1 MGFSS
6 LGLTS
11 FCLSYHLKKQLA
23 LVKKL
28 LGALV
33 WSRDK
38 NGGLSVNLSSN
49 LSLIKLPLIRKC
61 TMGGLEYLNL
71 QCFEWFLKAVW
82 WVKMLALN
90 QCALDAGLNPV
101 LLEPLVHW
109 KIALEVY
116 VRELRPSVS
125 QYWDF
130 SMSLDYLTLLWKGSA
145 QLLWLQP
152 GHLLPFSQPLGCLLW
167 HGSVCF
173 LIAHIFQS
181 DSVLCLCLPLEWF
194 GFVCELL
201 DPRVCFAHPLFTPST
216 MRLTLSCALKGLCL
230 MSYTIWPKPRT
241 LSTKTT
247 TTTTTWELRV
257 KFYLE
262 HHEDC
267 SPGYR

>member
-1 MGFSS
+1 
-6 LGLTS
+6 
-11 FCLSYHLKKQLA
+11 
-23 LVKKL
+23 
-28 LGALV
+28 
-33 WSRDK
+33 
-38 NGGLSVNLSSN
+38 
-49 LSLIKLPLIRKC
+49 
-61 TMGGLEYLNL
+61 MGGLEYLNL

-247 TTTTTWELRV
+247 TTWELRV